1 MILTGSA
8 AFLLAILVGWWS
20 IQPSA
25 EERRA
30 IEIARK
36 AVPSNSWMTYRAERT
51 PEGGWVVFGQ
61 RWPRVEGGGVI
72 VVIDEKDNVM
82 KILYGK

>member
-8 AFLLAILVGWWS
+8 AFVLAILVAWWS

-30 IEIARK
+30 IGIARK

-51 PEGGWVVFGQ
+51 PEGGWAVFGE
-61 RWPRVEGGGVI
+61 RWPRVPGGHVI
-72 VVIDEKDNVM
+72 VIIDDKGNVT
-82 KILYGK
+82 KILRGE